1 MVHSAKRITR
11 KDLRQPDQFI
21 TTAGKLLDL
30 VSRHRTTLWLTV
42 AVILLIGVSG
52 GAWSMYRNRQERLAA
67 HEYALAL
74 KAYQS
79 GKLQDALIAF
89 ERVAV
94 YRSTD
99 YGRYALLYQ
108 ANAHLGLNEYQKAIP
123 LLERFVA
130 HERKDVFLRQL
141 ALMSLAHAH
150 ESTGHPKEAATSYSD
165 TYGINGSMKEEALLG
180 KGRAEMLAQDYKSAL
195 ATYQEFLK
203 SFPNSQRSGEVKL
216 KLAEAHAKAGQK

>member
-30 VSRHRTTLWLTV
+30 VSRHRTALWLSV
-42 AVILLIGVSG
+42 ASILLIGVSA
-52 GAWSMYRNRQERLAA
+52 GAWSLYKNRQERLAA

-89 ERVAV
+89 EKVAV

-108 ANAHLGLNEYQKAIP
+108 ANAHLGLNEHQKAVP

-130 HERKDVFLRQL
+130 QERKDVFLRQL
-141 ALMSLAHAH
+141 AFMSLAHAH
-150 ESTGHPKEAATSYSD
+150 ESSGRPREAVSSYSQA
-165 TYGINGSMKEEALLG
+165 YGIDGSMKEEALVG
-180 KGRAEMLAQDYKSAL
+180 KGRAEMLA
-195 ATYQEFLK
+195 
-203 SFPNSQRSGEVKL
+203 
-216 KLAEAHAKAGQK
+216 